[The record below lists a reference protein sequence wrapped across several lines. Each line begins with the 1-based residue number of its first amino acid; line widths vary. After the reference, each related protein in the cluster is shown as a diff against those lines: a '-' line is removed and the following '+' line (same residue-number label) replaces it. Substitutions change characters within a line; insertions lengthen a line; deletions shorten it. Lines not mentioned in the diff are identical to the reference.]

1 MPRAA
6 WHCFCGYISDIERQ
20 SPVGRSHMLKGHRH
34 LITLLLIFAAGIWL
48 PVRGMAAETKIGVAS
63 KVNNSVVGVVHGAP
77 VPLSDGSEVFG
88 DQTVRTGN
96 ASAAHLIFLD
106 QTNFQLGPNSEAVLD
121 KFVYDRDNATGEV
134 VIKVSKGI
142 FRFVTG
148 SLTPS
153 SYQIKTPIA
162 TLGVRGTILDLLLE
176 NNSMT
181 LLLVKGASDIT
192 MPTGTVVSL
201 TEPGTAVV
209 VYPGGRFDPPR
220 PFNGR
225 LADSS
230 GFSFPPAG
238 SISDVAGAL
247 NFSGPVGG
255 EIKTFTR
262 RSGNI
267 NNSPRGAA
275 TDRPA
280 VILTFTLPVVGD
292 PPNRP
297 NRAVSP

>member
-1 MPRAA
+1 MHTRRRY
-6 WHCFCGYISDIERQ
+6 FGDIELIG
-20 SPVGRSHMLKGHRH
+20 SSVGRFHMFKGHRH
-34 LITLLLIFAAGIWL
+34 FTILLPILAAAIAL
-48 PVRGMAAETKIGVAS
+48 PTQAVSAETKVGVAS
-63 KVNNSVVGVVHGAP
+63 RVNNQVTGVVHGALL
-77 VPLSDGSEVFG
+77 PLADGSEVFG
-88 DQTVRTGN
+88 DQTVRTGE

-106 QTNFQLGPNSEAVLD
+106 QTNFQLGPNSEVVLD
-121 KFVYDRDNATGEV
+121 KFVYDRDKATGEV

-153 SYQIKTPIA
+153 SYQIKTPVA

-192 MPTGTVVSL
+192 MPNGDVVSL
-201 TEPGTAVV
+201 TEPGTALV
-209 VYPGGRFDPPR
+209 VYPGGRSDPPK

-238 SISDVAGAL
+238 SLADVAGAL
-247 NFSGPVGG
+247 NFGATVGG
-255 EIKTFTR
+255 ESVTR
-262 RSGNI
+262 RSGI
-267 NNSPRGAA
+267 TNNSRGSA
-275 TDRPA
+275 TPNRPP
-280 VILTFTLPVVGD
+280 VILTLTLPFAGD
-292 PPNRP
+292 PPNRA
-297 NRAVSP
+297 NRSVSP